1 MLARVRIPDTAS
13 IGHNAFVGWGNRCEG
28 LSAESSTAL
37 EQRYAYEEFASGWG
51 APNSGWE
58 DDTPVW

>member
-13 IGHNAFVGWGNRCEG
+13 IGHNAFVGCEG

-37 EQRYAYEEFASGWG
+37 EQRYEEFASGWG